1 MTEKFTK
8 KNNTL
13 FSWWRLLSSFLS
25 ALKILSALAV
35 STVFFCL
42 LTFSTNLFVTHWR
55 PDGRKN
61 YERLV
66 ATLFLFCLVCFK
78 CNCFFFYNGLKQGL
92 ILQTKPNLLL
102 QISFFSYES
111 YLYLLWK
118 SMWRDLGTSLQLCS
132 SHLLA
137 SPILI
142 LKFALYQGHVPRLTR
157 KKKQTK
163 FVYFVETANV
173 WMFDILS

>member
-1 MTEKFTK
+1 MVKVAFKFPFCFK
-8 KNNTL
+8 DPLCFSSIYRVFL
-13 FSWWRLLSSFLS
+13 FTYVFNESVCN
-25 ALKILSALAV
+25 ALAPWRKEKLWTTC
-35 STVFFCL
+35 SYF
-42 LTFSTNLFVTHWR
+42 LFV
-55 PDGRKN
+55 
-61 YERLV
+61 LV
-66 ATLFLFCLVCFK
+66 WFVLKVIVFV
-78 CNCFFFYNGLKQGL
+78 YNGLKQGL

-118 SMWRDLGTSLQLCS
+118 SMWRDLGTSLQLYS